1 MPGMAAKPHLVF
13 FPFPSQG
20 HVTPAFQLAR
30 LLHHCH
36 GFDVT
41 FVHTEHNR
49 RRLLRA
55 RGPGAQAGAPGFRF
69 AAVPD
74 GLPPS
79 DEDASRDDAA
89 ALLLSLPTVVPQF
102 KDLVL
107 SELHAA
113 SCRRLLLVSDIDP
126 ILRAAQEIG
135 LPCVTFWITSA
146 SSFMAMQQVQHL
158 VAKGLVPL
166 KGTVNGYDE
175 KLFYQK
181 GAVWIQTLDLIPPF
195 KIIGCLTFLF

>member
-1 MPGMAAKPHLVF
+1 MAAPAAPKPHLVF
-13 FPFPSQG
+13 FPFPTQG
-20 HVTPAFQLAR
+20 HVTPALQLAR

-55 RGPGAQAGAPGFRF
+55 RGPGALAGAPGFRF

-79 DEDASRDDAA
+79 DEDAARDDAA

-107 SELHAA
+107 SELPAA
-113 SCRRLLLVSDIDP
+113 SCRRLLVVSDVDP

-135 LPCVTFWITSA
+135 LPRVTFWTSSA
-146 SSFMAMQQVQHL
+146 SSFMAMEQIRHL

-166 KGTVNGYDE
+166 KGTVN
-175 KLFYQK
+175 
-181 GAVWIQTLDLIPPF
+181 T
-195 KIIGCLTFLF
+195 

>member
-1 MPGMAAKPHLVF
+1 MGRT
-13 FPFPSQG
+13 S
-20 HVTPAFQLAR
+20 TTSEPACRVWRRRRRSLTWCSSRSPRRATALQLAG
-30 LLHHCH
+30 LLHRCH

-41 FVHTEHNR
+41 FVHTERNR
-49 RRLLRA
+49 LRLLRA
-55 RGPGAQAGAPGFRF
+55 RGPGALAGAPGFRF

-79 DEDASRDDAA
+79 DEDAARDDAA

-107 SELHAA
+107 SELPAA

-126 ILRAAQEIG
+126 ILRAAREIG

-166 KGTVNGYDE
+166 KGTVNRYSLHL
-175 KLFYQK
+175 KK
-181 GAVWIQTLDLIPPF
+181 TSHSRNS
-195 KIIGCLTFLF
+195 KTN